1 MRALSRALGAWS
13 VACLLAA
20 PGAATTYQRVAD
32 SDLADQASV
41 VVEAVAGAPA
51 NVSDER
57 LPATDYPFT
66 VERAIRGAAAGD
78 TLTVRVPGGSRADG
92 LSLQIWGAPRFQPG
106 ERALLFLAPN
116 SDGSFHVLH
125 LMLGAFHVRKAADG
139 RTLAVRDLSEAKEVS
154 GAGVDPEGD
163 PARDL
168 SRFRGWLADRKAG
181 VRRAPDYLL
190 PGEPALP
197 DLFPD
202 KFTLLQAG
210 GARMRWFGFE
220 EGGSVAWAANSA
232 GQPGVP
238 GGGFA
243 EFQRALAAWNAEPTT
258 PIHYAYVGQTDATG
272 GFGSFDR
279 VNAILFDQ
287 PIADPFDCDKGGVLA
302 IGGPWY
308 DTRQRATWGG
318 ESFIP
323 VTGADI
329 VTNAG
334 IGCFLARSANPSKA
348 AEEIFGHEL
357 GHTLGLSHS
366 CGDAGSG
373 ACAPNGAAG
382 DALMRAYLHDDGRGA
397 RLADDDRRALQAL
410 YRPGA
415 GSGVAAPAPPANLA
429 VQGAGLTASL
439 LWENRSGGEQGF
451 RVYRATGTG
460 KRVRIAEL
468 PAGTAIYVDSGLKPG
483 SRYEYQV
490 AAFNARGESSG
501 PRAAISTPALQPLQA
516 LSLAPRPAGA
526 RGVRTGEPVAFA
538 VSFSGPARQARWEF
552 PGGLELSDA
561 PCAPGSFCASHI
573 FTAPGNAA
581 VKVRLLGDLGQVAE
595 RTIRIQVE
603 GPALDVVAG
612 GAAGLDSASFLPNI
626 LSAPVGA
633 AGPRSDLWLAN
644 DGDSATLAR
653 VTFRPRAAA
662 APVSM
667 DMTLLP
673 GVTLFVPDVL
683 QTLFGAAGQGSL
695 DLSYLPSVTGGGGGG
710 GEARVRAFS
719 RARSGDLAAGSL
731 GPLAAEAP
739 AAGWS
744 AGEQVVAGL
753 TGGDGSIATLL
764 VDNLEETGGQVA
776 VALFDSTGEPVGSPV
791 ALDLGPR
798 ASRSLR
804 LDRLFPDL
812 ASHTGPFSA
821 RIAGNGIRFAAA
833 ATLLG
838 GELQAPLFLPAQT
851 GISGGEL
858 LIPRVARGPG
868 AFNTFQFSRL
878 LAANPSTQARELR
891 CEFWPR
897 GQEAPS
903 RVATLTIPPRGSVF
917 VEDVL
922 RDIFGLNEA
931 LGALRISWSGGEEA
945 PRVLSLAV
953 STARGGSGSRFAALV
968 DSQAP
973 EEAATVRSVDFGAA
987 PSTVTRAS
995 WGAVNLGEAPA
1006 NLRLSLR
1013 VPFRRGGA
1021 LGRAD
1026 AAPTAELRAG
1036 PGRNLPAD
1044 RRRPLD
1050 RHHGS
1055 AGGWTGADL
1064 PLPDRRRR
1072 RYLLCPQGARNR
1084 LDSAPFVPSLDGRVP
1099 KLWKILL
1106 SPWKYFRQKLPL
1118 CSGKIF
1124 QPVEG
1129 KSLGGTAQKAV
1140 QSESNRYEPMAF
1152 QGRHSFFPQGFPQ
1165 ALWRSGRGPK
1175 SAHGVSS
1182 RCPASERRQG
1192 AAR

>member
-1 MRALSRALGAWS
+1 MRALPRALGALS
-13 VACLLAA
+13 IVCLLAA
-20 PGAATTYQRVAD
+20 PLAATTYQRVAD
-32 SDLADQASV
+32 ADLVDQAPV
-41 VVEAVAGAPA
+41 VVEAVAGASTNTA
-51 NVSDER
+51 DGR
-57 LPATDYPFT
+57 LPATNYRIT

-78 TLTVRVPGGSRADG
+78 TLTVRVPGGRRADG
-92 LSLQIWGAPRFQPG
+92 MSLQIWGAPRFQPG
-106 ERALLFLAPN
+106 ERILLFLAPN
-116 SDGSFHVLH
+116 ADGSFHVLH
-125 LMLGAFHVRKAADG
+125 LMLGAFHLRTAADG
-139 RTLAVRDLSEAKEVS
+139 RTLAVRDLSEAKEVN
-154 GAGVDPEGD
+154 GAGGDPGRD

-190 PGEPALP
+190 QGAPVLP

-202 KFTLLQAG
+202 KFTLLEAG

-232 GQPGVP
+232 GQPGVA

-272 GFGSFDR
+272 GLGRFDG
-279 VNAILFDQ
+279 VNAILFNE
-287 PIADPFDCDKGGVLA
+287 PVADPFDCDKGGVLA

-308 DTRQRATWGG
+308 DARQRAAWGA

-373 ACAPNGAAG
+373 SCAPNSAAG

-410 YRPGA
+410 YRPGT
-415 GSGVAAPAPPANLA
+415 GLSTAPLAPPTSLT

-439 LWENRSGGEQGF
+439 LWEDRSGGEEGF

-460 KRVRIAEL
+460 KLVRIAEL
-468 PAGTAIYVDSGLKPG
+468 PAGTTVYVDPGLKAG

-490 AAFNARGESSG
+490 AAFNARGESRG
-501 PRAAISTPALQPLQA
+501 PRAAIATPALQPLQA
-516 LSLAPRPAGA
+516 LSLAPRPGGA
-526 RGVRTGEPVAFA
+526 RTGEPVAFA

-573 FTAPGNAA
+573 FTTPGDAA
-581 VKVRLLGDLGQVAE
+581 VKVRLLGDLGQVSE
-595 RTIRIQVE
+595 RTIQIHVE
-603 GPALDVVAG
+603 GPALD
-612 GAAGLDSASFLPNI
+612 AADGASFLPNV
-626 LSAPVGA
+626 LSAPLGTAVLH
-633 AGPRSDLWLAN
+633 SDLWLAN
-644 DGDSATLAR
+644 DGDSPTLVRA
-653 VTFRPRAAA
+653 TFRPRAAA
-662 APVSM
+662 APVSR

-673 GVTLFVPDVL
+673 GGTLFVPDVL
-683 QTLFGAAGQGSL
+683 RTLFGTGGQGSL
-695 DLSYLPSVTGGGGGG
+695 DLSYLPSVTGGGA
-710 GEARVRAFS
+710 ARVRAFS

-731 GPLAAEAP
+731 GTLTAEAP
-739 AAGWS
+739 ETAWS

-753 TGGDGSIATLL
+753 PGGDGSIVTLL
-764 VDNLEETGGQVA
+764 IDNLEETGGQVA
-776 VALFDSTGEPVGSPV
+776 VALFDSTGEPVGGPV
-791 ALDLGPR
+791 ALDVGPR

-804 LDRLFPDL
+804 LDRLFLDL

-821 RIAGNGIRFAAA
+821 RIAGSGIRFAAA

-838 GELQAPLFLPAQT
+838 GELQAPLFLPAQA
-851 GISGGEL
+851 GVSGSEL
-858 LIPRVARGPG
+858 LIPRVTRGSG

-891 CEFWPR
+891 CELWLR
-897 GQEAPS
+897 GQDAGASS

-922 RDIFGLNEA
+922 HDLFGLNEA
-931 LGALRISWSGGEEA
+931 LGALRISWSGEGPA

-953 STARGGSGSRFAALV
+953 STARGGAGSRFAALV
-968 DSQAP
+968 DSRAP
-973 EEAATVRSVDFGAA
+973 GETAAARSVDFGAT
-987 PSTVTRAS
+987 PSTFTRAS
-995 WGAVNLGEAPA
+995 WGAVNLGDAPA

-1013 VPFRRGGA
+1013 GPSGEVVRSAVLTLRPRQSFERALNGIFPQTGDGRWTVTTEVLGGGPVQTYLFQTGAGGDISFVP
-1021 LGRAD
+1021 GRAD
-1026 AAPTAELRAG
+1026 
-1036 PGRNLPAD
+1036 
-1044 RRRPLD
+1044 
-1050 RHHGS
+1050 
-1055 AGGWTGADL
+1055 
-1064 PLPDRRRR
+1064 
-1072 RYLLCPQGARNR
+1072 
-1084 LDSAPFVPSLDGRVP
+1084 
-1099 KLWKILL
+1099 
-1106 SPWKYFRQKLPL
+1106 
-1118 CSGKIF
+1118 
-1124 QPVEG
+1124 
-1129 KSLGGTAQKAV
+1129 
-1140 QSESNRYEPMAF
+1140 
-1152 QGRHSFFPQGFPQ
+1152 
-1165 ALWRSGRGPK
+1165 
-1175 SAHGVSS
+1175 
-1182 RCPASERRQG
+1182 
-1192 AAR
+1192 